1 MTNKAGGCLIFMKY
15 TAKRKKNYGHTIQVI
30 T

>member
-1 MTNKAGGCLIFMKY
+1 MKY

-30 T
+30 TK